1 MWPCPAPELE
11 PNTVIFSRF
20 VTERRVLSPDFQFSL
35 FILPHL
41 WSFIT
46 PSPLICILSLHL
58 DIPSIIQLSA
68 QVQAAPAV
76 IKRHSGTHWPAPPPS
91 PSSLPTCSQLLPDR
105 RVTEIMSEAP
115 LSITMKE
122 RSCVQRKNKLEREL
136 GG

>member
-1 MWPCPAPELE
+1 MWPCPAPKLE
-11 PNTVIFSRF
+11 PSTVIFSRF
-20 VTERRVLSPDFQFSL
+20 MTERRVLSPDSQFSL

-41 WSFIT
+41 WSFFT
-46 PSPLICILSLHL
+46 PSPRICILCFYL

-91 PSSLPTCSQLLPDR
+91 PSSLPTCSQLLLDR
-105 RVTEIMSEAP
+105 RETEIMSEAP

-122 RSCVQRKNKLEREL
+122 RSHVQLMNKLERGI

>member
-35 FILPHL
+35 CILPHL
-41 WSFIT
+41 WSFFT

-58 DIPSIIQLSA
+58 DIPFIIQLSA

-76 IKRHSGTHWPAPPPS
+76 IKRHSGPTGQLLLPARAP
-91 PSSLPTCSQLLPDR
+91 SLPVPSFSQ
-105 RVTEIMSEAP
+105 TEG
-115 LSITMKE
+115 
-122 RSCVQRKNKLEREL
+122 RQR
-136 GG
+136 

>member
-41 WSFIT
+41 WSFFT

-58 DIPSIIQLSA
+58 DIPFIIQLSA

-105 RVTEIMSEAP
+105 RETEIMSEAP

-122 RSCVQRKNKLEREL
+122 RSCVQPMNKVEREL